1 MDALKLMHEDHKKL
15 KDLLEKA
22 EESRGESSREHL
34 LATIRTELVPHER
47 MEEEIFYPALKSHP
61 KARDIVME
69 GYQEHHVADVILDEL
84 NDTPADTEVWKAK
97 MKVFKESLEHH
108 IKEEEGEMFRKA
120 RSVFE
125 HEELEQLGERMEALK
140 KSAKA

>member
-1 MDALKLMHEDHKKL
+1 MDALKLMHEDHEKL

-22 EESRGESSREHL
+22 NESRGEHSREHL
-34 LATIRTELVPHER
+34 LATIRAELVPHER
-47 MEEEIFYPALKSHP
+47 MEEEIFYPALKNHP

-69 GYQEHHVADVILDEL
+69 GYQEHHIADVILDEL
-84 NDTPADTEVWKAK
+84 NDTPADSEVWKAK

-108 IKEEEGEMFRKA
+108 IEEEEGEMFRKA

-125 HEELEQLGERMEALK
+125 GDELEQLGGRMQRLK
-140 KSAKA
+140 KEAKA